1 YGTTTGRPRRCG
13 WLDLVAVRYAAM
25 ICGADALACTLL
37 DVLSGLDELKV
48 CVAYRRGSETIDRF
62 LPDAEDLEG
71 WEPIYETLPG
81 WQEPIDEAVD
91 RASLPEAAR
100 GYLARI
106 EEIVGVPIELVG
118 VGPERTQTLS
128 AMAWG
133 D

>member
-1 YGTTTGRPRRCG
+1 
-13 WLDLVAVRYAAM
+13 
-25 ICGADALACTLL
+25 
-37 DVLSGLDELKV
+37 V
-48 CVAYRRGSETIDRF
+48 CVAYGRVSETIDRF